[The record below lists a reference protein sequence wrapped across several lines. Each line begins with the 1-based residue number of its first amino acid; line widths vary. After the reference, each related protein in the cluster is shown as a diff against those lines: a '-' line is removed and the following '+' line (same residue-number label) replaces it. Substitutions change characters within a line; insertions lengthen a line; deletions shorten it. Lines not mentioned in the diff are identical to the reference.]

1 MNLVDRTPNQTLTR
15 LEDLPNIGKAI
26 AADLRSLGVDTP
38 AQLAELDPLTTFE
51 CLATIMG
58 TRHDPC
64 VLYTL
69 MAVSHFQ
76 KSGEVQPWWRFTAQP
91 CQRHHCT
98 GQHAQRSQHNQRLLP
113 VFEPTPAQ

>member
-1 MNLVDRTPNQTLTR
+1 MSRQVFEFTNFRRSMKLAEKPPKQRLQR

-38 AQLAELDPLTTFE
+38 AQLAELDPLATFE

-64 VLYTL
+64 ALYTL

-76 KSGEVQPWWRFTAQP
+76 KSGEVLPWWHFTAPGKQ
-91 CQRHHCT
+91 
-98 GQHAQRSQHNQRLLP
+98 LLQSKNAS
-113 VFEPTPAQ
+113 T